1 LACPHSCV
9 RNSVWLDEGTR
20 RIRFRVDPHPSVDD
34 LRLERR
40 DFLRKWRWRSSCLR
54 QVLIAMPRASHAS
67 IDNLALPQWTVL
79 VAAYVRNRRDL
90 AVKLEYGDAFAAH
103 GDNCGALLRNAF
115 H

>member
-40 DFLRKWRWRSSCLR
+40 DFLRKWRRRSSCLR
-54 QVLIAMPRASHAS
+54 QVLIAMPWASHTS

-79 VAAYVRNRRDL
+79 VAAYVRNRGNFS
-90 AVKLEYGDAFAAH
+90 VKLKYGDTLTAH
-103 GDNCGALLRNAF
+103 RTNFHAVLRE
-115 H
+115 